1 MQTPAEYVKPL
12 PQLPG
17 WGGMYCAA
25 TGNGSVATSRQAT
38 ALYRVMGLLVVI
50 VPLLIAFSG
59 CHESNS
65 QSIASSPS
73 GVAAACVV
81 RSKHDQFS
89 CVTP

>member
-1 MQTPAEYVKPL
+1 
-12 PQLPG
+12 
-17 WGGMYCAA
+17 
-25 TGNGSVATSRQAT
+25 
-38 ALYRVMGLLVVI
+38 MGLLVVI

-59 CHESNS
+59 CHESNA

-81 RSKHDQFS
+81 RSKRVQFS